1 MSYVS
6 HTSNAKRDLLMIVKL
21 DYSAFDP
28 IFWLHHTNI
37 DRLFSIW
44 QAIYPDRYETS
55 KALLTKILLTNQ
67 V

>member
-6 HTSNAKRDLLMIVKL
+6 RTVNAKGHSLTILQL

-28 IFWLHHTNI
+28 VFWLHHTNI

-44 QAIYPDRYETS
+44 QAIYPDRYGTAKS
-55 KALLTKILLTNQ
+55 Y
-67 V
+67 